1 MLGTKKIVSSMIVV
15 AMLGTT
21 AVQARDNAAAFIGA
35 AAAIAGLAA
44 IANQNKKKEP
54 KYRPVHKKRSY
65 KKKSHK
71 KKYTKKSKTKKT
83 IVTDEMRTQMSLAA
97 LGFYGGKID
106 GNINS
111 YESRSAIKKMNES
124 YGLSSSSA
132 LTPES
137 KDQLIYLSHL
147 YEIDKY
153 LQASDK
159 TRTARDKKL
168 QAALKVH
175 DVYTGKIDG
184 VVGNGTRMS
193 IAKYR
198 MKEGMV
204 PETFLTES
212 EKAELID
219 SAIRKN
225 INNIEMVVASINK
238 KAQPA
243 VEKTPVY
250 ANQEKQ
256 VANEQQ
262 TPPASLPVSAVSQ
275 SASVQEKRLENK
287 VEHEEDEFA
296 MPEV

>member
-1 MLGTKKIVSSMIVV
+1 
-15 AMLGTT
+15 
-21 AVQARDNAAAFIGA
+21 
-35 AAAIAGLAA
+35 
-44 IANQNKKKEP
+44 
-54 KYRPVHKKRSY
+54 
-65 KKKSHK
+65 
-71 KKYTKKSKTKKT
+71 
-83 IVTDEMRTQMSLAA
+83 MSLAA
-97 LGFYGGKID
+97 LGFYSSKID

-124 YGLSSSSA
+124 YGLSSSSV

-153 LQASDK
+153 LQASNK

-204 PETFLTES
+204 PETFLADS
-212 EKAELID
+212 EKAELVD

-225 INNIEMVVASINK
+225 INNIEMIVASINK
-238 KAQPA
+238 KAQLAPEKVPAYANNETQAVVNKTQEQANATVTSQTSKPA
-243 VEKTPVY
+243 VSLDEK
-250 ANQEKQ
+250 
-256 VANEQQ
+256 ANEI
-262 TPPASLPVSAVSQ
+262 
-275 SASVQEKRLENK
+275 
-287 VEHEEDEFA
+287 EEDEFA
-296 MPEV
+296 MPSM

>member
-1 MLGTKKIVSSMIVV
+1 MLGTKKIISSMIVV
-15 AMLGTT
+15 TMLGTT
-21 AVQARDNAAAFIGA
+21 AAQARNNAAAFFGA
-35 AAAIAGLAA
+35 AAAIAGIAA
-44 IANQNKKKEP
+44 VANHQKKQKAQHRPVYKKK
-54 KYRPVHKKRSY
+54 SY
-65 KKKSHK
+65 KKKYS
-71 KKYTKKSKTKKT
+71 KKSKARKAQK
-83 IVTDEMRTQMSLAA
+83 IVITDEMRTQMSLSA
-97 LGFYGGKID
+97 LGFYSGKID
-106 GNINS
+106 GNINT

-153 LQASDK
+153 LQASNK

-184 VVGNGTRMS
+184 VVGTGTRMS

-204 PETFLTES
+204 PETFLTDS
-212 EKAELID
+212 EKAELVD

-225 INNIEMVVASINK
+225 INNIEIIVASINK
-238 KAQPA
+238 KAQPT
-243 VEKTPVY
+243 VEKEPVY
-250 ANQEKQ
+250 VNQEKQ
-256 VANEQQ
+256 VVVEKQ
-262 TPPASLPVSAVSQ
+262 THPVSTPVSAVSQ
-275 SASVQEKRLENK
+275 SAPVQKKESSNKIEN
-287 VEHEEDEFA
+287 EEDEFA

>member
-1 MLGTKKIVSSMIVV
+1 MIVV

-71 KKYTKKSKTKKT
+71 KKYTKKSKTKKI

-147 YEIDKY
+147 YEIYKY